1 MNKKPFIIYKSS
13 AGSGKTYTLS
23 KNYIRL
29 ALKRPGYFKRI
40 LAVTFTNK
48 AAEEMK
54 SRILEMVHAMSIGDE
69 KELIIEFSKFYKIS
83 IEDVMDRAKKLESNI
98 LHNYSY
104 FSITTIDTFFYSIIQ
119 SFTRDLKFRGIFN
132 IEMDHELVIN
142 EVVEN
147 FISSIKKDSNLS
159 KWLTEFSREKLREEK
174 DFLIVQELKNM
185 TKNLFSE
192 GYKKV
197 SGDLLIKTIEVMLI
211 T

>member
-1 MNKKPFIIYKSS
+1 MNKKSFKIYKSS

-29 ALKRPGYFKRI
+29 ALKSPDYFKRI

-48 AAEEMK
+48 AAEQMK
-54 SRILEMVHAMSIGDE
+54 NRILEMVHAMSIGDE
-69 KELIIEFSKFYKIS
+69 KELIIDFSKFYNIS
-83 IEDVMDRAKKLESNI
+83 IEDVMDRSSKLESNI

-119 SFTRDLKFRGIFN
+119 AFTRDLKFRGVFN
-132 IEMDHELVIN
+132 IEMDHDLVIN

-147 FISSIKKDSNLS
+147 FLLSVKKSSNLS
-159 KWLTEFSREKLREEK
+159 KWLTEFSREKLKEEK

-185 TKNLFSE
+185 RE
-192 GYKKV
+192 
-197 SGDLLIKTIEVMLI
+197 
-211 T
+211 

>member
-1 MNKKPFIIYKSS
+1 VNKKPFIIYKSS